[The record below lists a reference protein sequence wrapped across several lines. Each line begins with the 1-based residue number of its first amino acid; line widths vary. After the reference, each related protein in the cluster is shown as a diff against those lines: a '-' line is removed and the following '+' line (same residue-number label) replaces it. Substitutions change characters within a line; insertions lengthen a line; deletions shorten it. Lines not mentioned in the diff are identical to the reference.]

1 MAHNISFSDEEY
13 QKAAEKWRQQLL
25 LLPMLSCK
33 DSLRFMTGIPG
44 IRNKEHV
51 GTAKSNAQF
60 GPYKADKN
68 SSSTTEVKYRELET
82 FFGNVCEDFEP
93 NSVVTMLLGQ
103 NASFLGEGQ
112 KTAPSAKLVIASVL
126 KSLGESLHNVLFT
139 AKRNAEGDT
148 SADLFNGFITIAD
161 AEVEA
166 GNIADGK
173 GNLFKITTGFSEA
186 DALDVAKSIE
196 RKAHP
201 VLRATEKFL
210 YCSPEFAD
218 AYNDAY
224 MLTHGG
230 IVYNKK
236 FEQAVV
242 EGSNNKTTL
251 APLTCLAGSSK
262 FFLAP
267 KSNMLYGYDSL
278 SDQERIQVDRFKPF
292 MLTLSAAMF
301 FGVQFYSID
310 PRMLLMV
317 DVTKPPCFPVS
328 AAGCTIF
335 RRARS

>member
-93 NSVVTMLLGQ
+93 NLVITMLLGQ

-161 AEVEA
+161 AEVTAENISEA
-166 GNIADGK
+166 K
-173 GNLFKITTGFSEA
+173 GNLLKITTGFSEA

-317 DVTKPPCFPVS
+317 DATKQ
-328 AAGCTIF
+328 G
-335 RRARS
+335 

>member
-93 NSVVTMLLGQ
+93 NSVITMLLGQ

-126 KSLGESLHNVLFT
+126 KGLGESLHNVLFT

-161 AEVEA
+161 AEVTAENISEA
-166 GNIADGK
+166 K
-173 GNLFKITTGFSEA
+173 GNLLKITTGFSEA

-317 DVTKPPCFPVS
+317 DVTKQ
-328 AAGCTIF
+328 G
-335 RRARS
+335 

>member
-51 GTAKSNAQF
+51 GTVKSNAQF

-93 NSVVTMLLGQ
+93 NSVITMLLGQ

-161 AEVEA
+161 AEVTAENISEA
-166 GNIADGK
+166 K
-173 GNLFKITTGFSEA
+173 GNLLKITTGFSEA

-317 DVTKPPCFPVS
+317 DVTKQ
-328 AAGCTIF
+328 G
-335 RRARS
+335 

>member
-93 NSVVTMLLGQ
+93 NSVITMLLGQ

-161 AEVEA
+161 AEVTAENISEA
-166 GNIADGK
+166 K
-173 GNLFKITTGFSEA
+173 GNLLKITTGFSEA

-251 APLTCLAGSSK
+251 APLTGLAGSSK

-317 DVTKPPCFPVS
+317 DVTKQ
-328 AAGCTIF
+328 G
-335 RRARS
+335 

>member
-93 NSVVTMLLGQ
+93 NSVITMLLGQ

-161 AEVEA
+161 AEVTAENISEA
-166 GNIADGK
+166 K
-173 GNLFKITTGFSEA
+173 GNLLKITTGFSEA

-242 EGSNNKTTL
+242 EGADL
-251 APLTCLAGSSK
+251 ARQATARELGAVRPLC
-262 FFLAP
+262 P
-267 KSNMLYGYDSL
+267 
-278 SDQERIQVDRFKPF
+278 
-292 MLTLSAAMF
+292 
-301 FGVQFYSID
+301 
-310 PRMLLMV
+310 
-317 DVTKPPCFPVS
+317 
-328 AAGCTIF
+328 AAGTGKRKRAGLSL
-335 RRARS
+335 RRKPEGSALGHLE

>member
-93 NSVVTMLLGQ
+93 NSVITMLLGQ

-161 AEVEA
+161 AEVTAENISEA
-166 GNIADGK
+166 K
-173 GNLFKITTGFSEA
+173 GNLLKITTGFSEA
-186 DALDVAKSIE
+186 DAFDVAKSIE

-317 DVTKPPCFPVS
+317 DVTKQ
-328 AAGCTIF
+328 G
-335 RRARS
+335 

>member
-210 YCSPEFAD
+210 YCSPEFTD

-317 DVTKPPCFPVS
+317 DVTKQ
-328 AAGCTIF
+328 G
-335 RRARS
+335 

>member
-33 DSLRFMTGIPG
+33 DSLRFMPGIPG

-161 AEVEA
+161 AEVTAENISEA
-166 GNIADGK
+166 K
-173 GNLFKITTGFSEA
+173 GNLLKITTGFSEA

-317 DVTKPPCFPVS
+317 DVTKQ
-328 AAGCTIF
+328 G
-335 RRARS
+335 

>member
-13 QKAAEKWRQQLL
+13 QKAAEKWRQLLL

-161 AEVEA
+161 AEVTAENISEA
-166 GNIADGK
+166 K
-173 GNLFKITTGFSEA
+173 GNLLKITTGFSEA

-317 DVTKPPCFPVS
+317 DATKQ
-328 AAGCTIF
+328 G
-335 RRARS
+335 

>member
-186 DALDVAKSIE
+186 DALDVAKSIK

-317 DVTKPPCFPVS
+317 DVTKQ
-328 AAGCTIF
+328 G
-335 RRARS
+335 

>member
-13 QKAAEKWRQQLL
+13 QKTAEKWRQQLL

-317 DVTKPPCFPVS
+317 DVTKQ
-328 AAGCTIF
+328 G
-335 RRARS
+335 

>member
-68 SSSTTEVKYRELET
+68 SFSTTEVKYRELET

-317 DVTKPPCFPVS
+317 DVTKQ
-328 AAGCTIF
+328 G
-335 RRARS
+335 

>member
-93 NSVVTMLLGQ
+93 NSVITMLLGQ

-112 KTAPSAKLVIASVL
+112 KTAPSAKFVIASVL

-161 AEVEA
+161 AEVTAENISEA
-166 GNIADGK
+166 K
-173 GNLFKITTGFSEA
+173 GNLLKITTGFSEA

-317 DVTKPPCFPVS
+317 DVTKQ
-328 AAGCTIF
+328 G
-335 RRARS
+335 

>member
-166 GNIADGK
+166 SNIADGK

-317 DVTKPPCFPVS
+317 DVTKQ
-328 AAGCTIF
+328 G
-335 RRARS
+335 

>member
-13 QKAAEKWRQQLL
+13 QKAAEKWRQQL

-93 NSVVTMLLGQ
+93 NSVITMLLGQ

-161 AEVEA
+161 AEVTAENISEA
-166 GNIADGK
+166 K
-173 GNLFKITTGFSEA
+173 GNLLKITTGFSEA

-317 DVTKPPCFPVS
+317 DATKQ
-328 AAGCTIF
+328 G
-335 RRARS
+335 

>member
-60 GPYKADKN
+60 GSYKADKN

-93 NSVVTMLLGQ
+93 NSVITMLLGQ

-161 AEVEA
+161 AEVTAENISEA
-166 GNIADGK
+166 K
-173 GNLFKITTGFSEA
+173 GNLLKITTGFSEA

-317 DVTKPPCFPVS
+317 DVTKQ
-328 AAGCTIF
+328 G
-335 RRARS
+335 

>member
-161 AEVEA
+161 AEVTAENISEA
-166 GNIADGK
+166 K
-173 GNLFKITTGFSEA
+173 GNLLKITTGFSEA

-317 DVTKPPCFPVS
+317 DVTRQ
-328 AAGCTIF
+328 G
-335 RRARS
+335 

>member
-13 QKAAEKWRQQLL
+13 QKAAEKWRLQLL

-93 NSVVTMLLGQ
+93 NSVITMLLGQ

-161 AEVEA
+161 AEVTAENISEA
-166 GNIADGK
+166 K
-173 GNLFKITTGFSEA
+173 GNLLKITTGFSEA

-317 DVTKPPCFPVS
+317 DATKQ
-328 AAGCTIF
+328 G
-335 RRARS
+335 

>member
-25 LLPMLSCK
+25 FLPMLSCK

-93 NSVVTMLLGQ
+93 NSVITMLLGQ

-161 AEVEA
+161 AEVTAENISEA
-166 GNIADGK
+166 K
-173 GNLFKITTGFSEA
+173 GNLLKITTGFSEA

-317 DVTKPPCFPVS
+317 DVTKQ
-328 AAGCTIF
+328 G
-335 RRARS
+335 

>member
-93 NSVVTMLLGQ
+93 NSVITMLLGQ

-139 AKRNAEGDT
+139 AKRNAEGET

-161 AEVEA
+161 AEVTAENISEA
-166 GNIADGK
+166 TGTLLK
-173 GNLFKITTGFSEA
+173 STTGFSEA

-317 DVTKPPCFPVS
+317 DVTKQ
-328 AAGCTIF
+328 G
-335 RRARS
+335 

>member
-93 NSVVTMLLGQ
+93 NSVITMLLGQ

-161 AEVEA
+161 AEVTAENISEA
-166 GNIADGK
+166 K
-173 GNLFKITTGFSEA
+173 GNLLKITTGFSEA

-317 DVTKPPCFPVS
+317 DATKQ
-328 AAGCTIF
+328 G
-335 RRARS
+335 

>member
-68 SSSTTEVKYRELET
+68 SSSTTEVKYRELKT

-161 AEVEA
+161 AEVTAENISEA
-166 GNIADGK
+166 K
-173 GNLFKITTGFSEA
+173 GNLLKITTGFSEA
-186 DALDVAKSIE
+186 NALDVAKSIE

-317 DVTKPPCFPVS
+317 DVTKQ
-328 AAGCTIF
+328 G
-335 RRARS
+335 

>member
-13 QKAAEKWRQQLL
+13 KKAAEKWRQLLL

-93 NSVVTMLLGQ
+93 NSVITMLLGQ

-161 AEVEA
+161 AEVTAENISEA
-166 GNIADGK
+166 K
-173 GNLFKITTGFSEA
+173 GNLLKITTGFSEA

-317 DVTKPPCFPVS
+317 DATKQ
-328 AAGCTIF
+328 G
-335 RRARS
+335 

>member
-161 AEVEA
+161 AEVTAENISEA
-166 GNIADGK
+166 K
-173 GNLFKITTGFSEA
+173 GNLLKITTGFSEA

-242 EGSNNKTTL
+242 EGANNKTTL

-317 DVTKPPCFPVS
+317 DVTKQ
-328 AAGCTIF
+328 G
-335 RRARS
+335 

>member
-93 NSVVTMLLGQ
+93 NSVITMLLGQ

-139 AKRNAEGDT
+139 AKRNAEGDN

-161 AEVEA
+161 AEVTAENISEA
-166 GNIADGK
+166 K
-173 GNLFKITTGFSEA
+173 GNLLKITTGFSEA

-317 DVTKPPCFPVS
+317 DVTKQ
-328 AAGCTIF
+328 G
-335 RRARS
+335 

>member
-1 MAHNISFSDEEY
+1 M
-13 QKAAEKWRQQLL
+13 
-25 LLPMLSCK
+25 
-33 DSLRFMTGIPG
+33 
-44 IRNKEHV
+44 
-51 GTAKSNAQF
+51 
-60 GPYKADKN
+60 
-68 SSSTTEVKYRELET
+68 KYRELET

-93 NSVVTMLLGQ
+93 NSVITMLLGQ

-161 AEVEA
+161 AEVTAENISEA
-166 GNIADGK
+166 K
-173 GNLFKITTGFSEA
+173 GNLLKITTGFSEA

-317 DVTKPPCFPVS
+317 DVTKQ
-328 AAGCTIF
+328 G
-335 RRARS
+335 

>member
-68 SSSTTEVKYRELET
+68 SSSATEVKYRELET

-317 DVTKPPCFPVS
+317 DVTKQ
-328 AAGCTIF
+328 G
-335 RRARS
+335 

>member
-126 KSLGESLHNVLFT
+126 KNLGESLHNVLFT

-161 AEVEA
+161 AEVTAENISEA
-166 GNIADGK
+166 K
-173 GNLFKITTGFSEA
+173 GNLLKITTGFSEA

-317 DVTKPPCFPVS
+317 DATKQ
-328 AAGCTIF
+328 G
-335 RRARS
+335 

>member
-93 NSVVTMLLGQ
+93 NSVITMLLGQ

-112 KTAPSAKLVIASVL
+112 KTAPSAKLVISSVL

-161 AEVEA
+161 AEVTAENISEA
-166 GNIADGK
+166 K
-173 GNLFKITTGFSEA
+173 GNLLKITTGFSEA

-317 DVTKPPCFPVS
+317 DVTKQ
-328 AAGCTIF
+328 G
-335 RRARS
+335 

>member
-44 IRNKEHV
+44 VRNKEHV

-93 NSVVTMLLGQ
+93 NSVITMLLGQ

-161 AEVEA
+161 AEVTAENISEA
-166 GNIADGK
+166 K
-173 GNLFKITTGFSEA
+173 GNLLKITTGFSEA

-317 DVTKPPCFPVS
+317 DVTKQ
-328 AAGCTIF
+328 G
-335 RRARS
+335 

>member
-93 NSVVTMLLGQ
+93 NSVITMLLGQ

-161 AEVEA
+161 AEVTAE
-166 GNIADGK
+166 NISAAK
-173 GNLFKITTGFSEA
+173 GNLLKITTGFSEA

-317 DVTKPPCFPVS
+317 DATKQ
-328 AAGCTIF
+328 G
-335 RRARS
+335 

>member
-1 MAHNISFSDEEY
+1 MVHNISFSDEEY

-93 NSVVTMLLGQ
+93 NSVITMLLGQ

-161 AEVEA
+161 AEVTAENISEA
-166 GNIADGK
+166 K
-173 GNLFKITTGFSEA
+173 GNLLKITTGFSEA

-317 DVTKPPCFPVS
+317 DVTKQ
-328 AAGCTIF
+328 G
-335 RRARS
+335 

>member
-93 NSVVTMLLGQ
+93 NSVITMLLGQ

-161 AEVEA
+161 AEVTAENISEA
-166 GNIADGK
+166 K
-173 GNLFKITTGFSEA
+173 GNLLKITTGFSEA

-317 DVTKPPCFPVS
+317 DVTKQ
-328 AAGCTIF
+328 
-335 RRARS
+335 

>member
-93 NSVVTMLLGQ
+93 NSVITMLLGQ

-161 AEVEA
+161 AEVTAE
-166 GNIADGK
+166 NISEDK
-173 GNLFKITTGFSEA
+173 GNLLKITTGFSEA

-317 DVTKPPCFPVS
+317 DVTKQ
-328 AAGCTIF
+328 G
-335 RRARS
+335 

>member
-60 GPYKADKN
+60 GPYKADKK

-161 AEVEA
+161 AEVTAENISEA
-166 GNIADGK
+166 K
-173 GNLFKITTGFSEA
+173 GNLLKITTGFSEA

-317 DVTKPPCFPVS
+317 DVTKQ
-328 AAGCTIF
+328 G
-335 RRARS
+335 

>member
-33 DSLRFMTGIPG
+33 DSLQFMTGIPG

-210 YCSPEFAD
+210 FCSPEFAD

-251 APLTCLAGSSK
+251 APLTCLVGSSK
-262 FFLAP
+262 FFLTP

-317 DVTKPPCFPVS
+317 DVTKQ
-328 AAGCTIF
+328 G
-335 RRARS
+335 

>member
-161 AEVEA
+161 AEVTAENISEA
-166 GNIADGK
+166 K
-173 GNLFKITTGFSEA
+173 VNLLKITTGFSEA

-317 DVTKPPCFPVS
+317 DVTKQ
-328 AAGCTIF
+328 G
-335 RRARS
+335 

>member
-82 FFGNVCEDFEP
+82 FFGNVCEDFDP
-93 NSVVTMLLGQ
+93 NSVITMLLGQ

-161 AEVEA
+161 AEVTAENISEA
-166 GNIADGK
+166 K
-173 GNLFKITTGFSEA
+173 GNLLKITTGFSEA

-317 DVTKPPCFPVS
+317 DVTKQ
-328 AAGCTIF
+328 G
-335 RRARS
+335 

>member
-93 NSVVTMLLGQ
+93 NSVITMLLGQ

-161 AEVEA
+161 AEVTAENISEA
-166 GNIADGK
+166 K
-173 GNLFKITTGFSEA
+173 GNLLKITTGFSEA

-242 EGSNNKTTL
+242 EGSNNQTTL

-317 DVTKPPCFPVS
+317 DVTKQ
-328 AAGCTIF
+328 G
-335 RRARS
+335 

>member
-1 MAHNISFSDEEY
+1 
-13 QKAAEKWRQQLL
+13 
-25 LLPMLSCK
+25 
-33 DSLRFMTGIPG
+33 MTGIPG

-93 NSVVTMLLGQ
+93 NSVITMLLGQ

-301 FGVQFYSID
+301 FGVQFYSIA

-317 DVTKPPCFPVS
+317 DVTKQ
-328 AAGCTIF
+328 G
-335 RRARS
+335 